1 MPCCGY
7 GGAELPR
14 KNKSPLRWVILA
26 CSTLALLGPYYSFDV
41 PAATQQEM
49 RIDFMG
55 SADFH
60 HIHNTSDP
68 NAGLPASADDHTE
81 FNVNFAL
88 LYSLYSF
95 PNMLLPL
102 IGGLL
107 VDSFGAG
114 RLTALLSAT
123 VTAGAFVGLLG
134 LYQQSW
140 PLLFVGRIIFG
151 ALESLTVSQRILVT
165 EWFLGGKELALGK
178 CRRSRSLRARASLS
192 ILKMPTLFLQLWV
205 SY

>member
-7 GGAELPR
+7 HLADLPR

-49 RIDFMG
+49 RMEFIG
-55 SADFH
+55 SADYH
-60 HIHNTSDP
+60 EP
-68 NAGLPASADDHTE
+68 VNATTASGAGQEASDHTS

-114 RLTALLSAT
+114 RLTAVLSAT
-123 VTAGAFVGLLG
+123 VTAGAFVGLFG
-134 LYQQSW
+134 LYEQSW
-140 PLLFVGRIIFG
+140 PLIFIGRIIFG

-165 EWFLGGKELALGK
+165 EWFLGGKELALG
-178 CRRSRSLRARASLS
+178 
-192 ILKMPTLFLQLWV
+192 T
-205 SY
+205 